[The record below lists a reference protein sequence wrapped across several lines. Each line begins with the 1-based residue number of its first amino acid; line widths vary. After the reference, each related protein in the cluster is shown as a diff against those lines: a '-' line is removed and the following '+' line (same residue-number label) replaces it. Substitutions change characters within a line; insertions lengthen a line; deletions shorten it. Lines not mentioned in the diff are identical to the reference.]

1 MWGVAAVSDI
11 LFVRHAAT
19 EMAGRFC
26 GHSDPDLN
34 SLGQAQ
40 LADLIVRLSGERLE
54 RVYSSDL
61 KRARSTAQAI
71 ADAHGVA
78 VETSTALREIHFGEW
93 EGLLWE
99 QIERR
104 DPDYAQA
111 WMSAFPHLPAP
122 SGETFPAFEA
132 RVLREVTWLLDRVEG
147 PMAVVTHSG
156 VLRVVLQHLC
166 GRSAS
171 EAWQETE
178 SYCCVVRYEAQRGL
192 TVIGENR

>member
-1 MWGVAAVSDI
+1 MAAVSEI
-11 LFVRHAAT
+11 FFVRHAAT
-19 EMAGRFC
+19 AMAGRFC
-26 GHSDPDLN
+26 GHSDPELN
-34 SLGQAQ
+34 PLGQAQ
-40 LADLIVRLSGERLE
+40 LVDLILRLSGQRLE

-71 ADAHGVA
+71 ADAHGAA
-78 VETSTALREIHFGEW
+78 VETRTALREIHFGEW

-99 QIERR
+99 EIERR
-104 DPDYAQA
+104 DPHYAQA
-111 WMSAFPHLPAP
+111 WMAAFPHLPAP

-132 RVLREVTWLLDRVEG
+132 RVLCEATALVDLDTG
-147 PMAVVTHSG
+147 PIAVVTHGG
-156 VLRVVLQHLC
+156 VLRVVLQHFC

-178 SYCCVVRYEAQRGL
+178 SYCCVVRYEAQCGL